1 MVRETVPESELE
13 EGDEEPQE
21 VEPKRPRLAAPG
33 KLEEEHDYVA
43 ELGKYALRA
52 SQRFHRLGFSSF
64 VDETRGRSN
73 NITDTVVGNIS
84 HPASGL
90 LDDLRRSGAPVE
102 FSSPALDA
110 DQLEEALEYG
120 SHGSCLRGL
129 DFIGQETMDFVRKG
143 FYAALPYDDVKELGQ
158 FCISLSPMG
167 LIPQRD
173 RRDRVVVDYSFYG
186 LNEDTVPLAP
196 DSMQFGQALQRVLQ
210 SKGPTRPF
218 KYLSTCTFKVSPAPV
233 SSAGSEIYV

>member
-1 MVRETVPESELE
+1 MHVLRKDFRTAVPRSVWLTYSGCAASVDLLDRWFREMVPESELE

-73 NITDTVVGNIS
+73 ITDTVGNIS

-110 DQLEEALEYG
+110 DQLKEALEYG
-120 SHGSCLRGL
+120 SHGSC
-129 DFIGQETMDFVRKG
+129 
-143 FYAALPYDDVKELGQ
+143 
-158 FCISLSPMG
+158 
-167 LIPQRD
+167 
-173 RRDRVVVDYSFYG
+173 
-186 LNEDTVPLAP
+186 
-196 DSMQFGQALQRVLQ
+196 
-210 SKGPTRPF
+210 
-218 KYLSTCTFKVSPAPV
+218 
-233 SSAGSEIYV
+233 